1 MKMSSWTLATSCS
14 SPKKN
19 TSILRFACVKAIK
32 RHHNNDNDKNNNDD
46 NNKMI
51 IIVIIII
58 IIIIIKTAIK
68 NFSII
73 VSMFRIGTEKGHFER
88 YVTIY

>member
-1 MKMSSWTLATSCS
+1 
-14 SPKKN
+14 
-19 TSILRFACVKAIK
+19 
-32 RHHNNDNDKNNNDD
+32 
-46 NNKMI
+46 MI
-51 IIVIIII
+51 IIVIIIII

-88 YVTIY
+88 YVTIYRPQTQYISEIVFENSNILV